1 MRCIRTSSQL
11 NASRHMLVDQELER
25 EGEGTH
31 QLCPSAMEV
40 PGFGEMESFLRSTPP
55 VPLLGGDGRWVG

>member
-1 MRCIRTSSQL
+1 
-11 NASRHMLVDQELER
+11 MLVDQELER

-40 PGFGEMESFLRSTPP
+40 PGVGEMESFLRSTPP